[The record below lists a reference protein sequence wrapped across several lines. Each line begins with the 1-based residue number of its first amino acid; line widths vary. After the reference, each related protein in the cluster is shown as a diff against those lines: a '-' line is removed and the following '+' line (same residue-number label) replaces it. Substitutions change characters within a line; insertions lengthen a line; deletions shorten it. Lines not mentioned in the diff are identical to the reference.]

1 MKKLYTIELT
11 IHRRIIYYECYSEIL
26 FGSFDEQ
33 EARNYFLTA
42 GMERGKKIVGYLT
55 DSENEEM
62 IVELYLYVY
71 KTENDDLKLSDVME
85 KEGRFYELDYFQLD
99 FDKIAECIELNPQ
112 PEEDRKNQD
121 DDV

>member
-1 MKKLYTIELT
+1 MKKLYTVELT
-11 IHRRIIYYECYSEIL
+11 IHRRIVYCECYSEIE

-33 EARNYFLTA
+33 EARNYFLTE

-71 KTENDDLKLSDVME
+71 KVENDDLKLSDAME
-85 KEGRFYELDYFQLD
+85 KEGRFYEVDYD
-99 FDKIAECIELNPQ
+99 NVEFDKIAECIELNPQ
-112 PEEDRKNQD
+112 PEEDRLNQD
-121 DDV
+121 DE

>member
-1 MKKLYTIELT
+1 MKKLYAVELT
-11 IHRRIIYYECYSEIL
+11 IHRRIIYYECYSEIE

-33 EARNYFLTA
+33 EARNYFLTE

-62 IVELYLYVY
+62 IAKLYLDVY
-71 KTENDDLKLSDVME
+71 KIMNDDLKLSDVMK
-85 KEGRFYELDYFQLD
+85 KEGRFYEVDYDKLE

-112 PEEDRKNQD
+112 PEEDRLNQD
-121 DDV
+121 DE